1 MYRAKEEGRNTA
13 RLYAPAM
20 AAMVSGRRRLERDVR
35 AALERSELELFY
47 QPRVDLPRKRKVAVE
62 ALMRWRRPGHGMLLP
77 ESFLDVADDVGLGLK
92 LDRWA
97 IDRACRQAVRWRQA
111 GLVAK
116 SAVNLAAGQANEP
129 QLAGELE
136 RILEQT
142 GLEPCSLE
150 LELSE
155 RSIIDAGSEATIACL
170 RGVAALG
177 VSLAIDD
184 FGSGFSSF
192 AYLRRLP
199 VHTIKID
206 GSFIARIGQSRD
218 DEIIIK
224 AIIDLSH
231 ALGKRVVAE
240 GVETRTQLAFLQAQ
254 GCDEAQG
261 FLFCPPMPARADEI
275 WLAGTVPAAP
285 PQGDE
290 EPFVPARPATRL
302 AVEP

>member
-1 MYRAKEEGRNTA
+1 
-13 RLYAPAM
+13 M
-20 AAMVSGRRRLERDVR
+20 AVMVSARRRLERDVR

-47 QPRVDLPRKRKVAVE
+47 QPRVDLPRTRKVAVE

-155 RSIIDAGSEATIACL
+155 RSIIDAGG
-170 RGVAALG
+170 RRMQALDRAVG
-177 VSLAIDD
+177 ADPGRERALV
-184 FGSGFSSF
+184 
-192 AYLRRLP
+192 
-199 VHTIKID
+199 
-206 GSFIARIGQSRD
+206 
-218 DEIIIK
+218 
-224 AIIDLSH
+224 H
-231 ALGKRVVAE
+231 ALGRDPGVAVVIAE
-240 GVETRTQLAFLQAQ
+240 REVA
-254 GCDEAQG
+254 
-261 FLFCPPMPARADEI
+261 AR
-275 WLAGTVPAAP
+275 GRGPRRRRYGP
-285 PQGDE
+285 
-290 EPFVPARPATRL
+290 
-302 AVEP
+302 